1 MGAANDELKVL
12 QEIGSSLVACV
23 KEKHKTNER
32 DEDTLFGELIALQ
45 LRKMGSHDKI
55 MIKMKISQLMYD
67 HQMRAST
74 ALRGNW
80 ERSTSPVAP
89 ILQGG
94 NLLSGSLNA
103 SSDFLHSGESSTTTI
118 GAPGVPR
125 SSSPDPENQRRIFPP
140 GHFFQQQPSFLQE
153 LNQ

>member
-12 QEIGSSLVACV
+12 QEIGSSLVAFV

-32 DEDTLFGELIALQ
+32 DEDTLFGELIASQ

-89 ILQGG
+89 ILHGG

-118 GAPGVPR
+118 GA
-125 SSSPDPENQRRIFPP
+125 S
-140 GHFFQQQPSFLQE
+140 FFKP
-153 LNQ
+153 